1 MFISCLFQ
9 FYNAEEDAIGFY
21 KRPEKIQ
28 MTALITYFDFGGF
41 VDGDT
46 FHGLSIKS
54 EILSYKTNIASSLFQ
69 CMSKTGLLSPRG
81 KQI

>member
-1 MFISCLFQ
+1 MFISCVFQ

-21 KRPEKIQ
+21 TRPEKIP

-41 VDGDT
+41 EDGDT

-54 EILSYKTNIASSLFQ
+54 EILSNKTNIASSLFQ